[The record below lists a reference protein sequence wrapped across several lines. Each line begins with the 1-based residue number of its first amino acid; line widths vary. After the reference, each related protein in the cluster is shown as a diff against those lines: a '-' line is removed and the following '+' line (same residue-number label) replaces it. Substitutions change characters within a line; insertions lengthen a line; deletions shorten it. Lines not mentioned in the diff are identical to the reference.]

1 MSKYLESTQD
11 FTFSNLEK
19 SHYSGHPYVAANVA
33 QGEVMFNN
41 HRIPDNEIWYKG
53 NNAWWNADDMSPAI
67 VESIYDEASQEGKI
81 IFENSNIILGS
92 TIMTGQN
99 KLDGLALPA
108 STQWSGTQAFW
119 NQASLSCLILT
130 EGIKAVGEMA
140 FHNGSSTSSLKQVYL
155 PESLETLGISAF
167 YGMGLESIFIP
178 KNCIS
183 IGRLCFANCGQ
194 LETINVHEENPVYDS
209 RDNCNA
215 IIETKTNKLI
225 AVSINT
231 KIPDS
236 VTALDDG
243 CFRGSGITA
252 VDIPSSI
259 TSLSDYMFHN
269 CTKLQKVTFMGVID
283 TIPMLSFDG
292 CSKLKEI
299 NLPEGLQSIEAN
311 AFRSCKELKSITIP
325 SSVNKINSA
334 AFSSCY
340 FLPSNVIN
348 NSQLDAEAN
357 NYWGATVLSSEV
369 DGICIK
375 GTRVL
380 YCRSG
385 FNKDVVIPEGVTE
398 LATKLFYRKSPT
410 SIILPSTLTKIGSQA
425 FQRASALTRMDFSG
439 TIAQWNKISKGSNW
453 KSGMGTKIVHCTD
466 GDVNL

>member
-1 MSKYLESTQD
+1 M
-11 FTFSNLEK
+11 
-19 SHYSGHPYVAANVA
+19 
-33 QGEVMFNN
+33 
-41 HRIPDNEIWYKG
+41 
-53 NNAWWNADDMSPAI
+53 
-67 VESIYDEASQEGKI
+67 
-81 IFENSNIILGS
+81 
-92 TIMTGQN
+92 
-99 KLDGLALPA
+99 
-108 STQWSGTQAFW
+108 
-119 NQASLSCLILT
+119 
-130 EGIKAVGEMA
+130 
-140 FHNGSSTSSLKQVYL
+140 
-155 PESLETLGISAF
+155 
-167 YGMGLESIFIP
+167 
-178 KNCIS
+178 
-183 IGRLCFANCGQ
+183 
-194 LETINVHEENPVYDS
+194 HEENPVYDS

-225 AVSINT
+225 AASINT

-269 CTKLQKVTFMGVID
+269 CTKLQKVTFMGVVD
-283 TIPMLSFDG
+283 TIPMFSFDG

-311 AFRSCKELKSITIP
+311 AFKSCKELKSITIP

-357 NYWGATVLSSEV
+357 NYWGAIVLSSEV

-385 FNKDVVIPEGVTE
+385 FNRDVVIPEGVTE
-398 LATKLFYRKSPT
+398 LAAKLFYLKSPT
-410 SIILPSTLTKIGSQA
+410 SITLPSTLKTIGS
-425 FQRASALTRMDFSG
+425 
-439 TIAQWNKISKGSNW
+439 
-453 KSGMGTKIVHCTD
+453 
-466 GDVNL
+466 